1 MFCYLLTSQ
10 LLDDTT
16 GSCFPA

>member
-10 LLDDTT
+10 LLDAT
-16 GSCFPA
+16 GSHFPA